1 MRDAK
6 IRFFAI
12 ALALGAAIQGLSA
25 CGSVHWYKAGADEAA
40 LSKDLG
46 ECRSKAQAR
55 YGIAGSLGP
64 PTSMDPRFGSPSGPS
79 QADQMMQESQAVTVC
94 MREKGYAL
102 VSDKK

>member
-12 ALALGAAIQGLSA
+12 ALALGAATLSLSA
-25 CGSVHWYKAGADEAA
+25 CGGSVRWSKPGADEAA
-40 LSKDLG
+40 LSRDLG
-46 ECRSKAQAR
+46 ECRRQAQAR
-55 YGIAGSLGP
+55 LGVAGGLGMSS
-64 PTSMDPRFGSPSGPS
+64 SMDPRFGPTGPS
-79 QADQMMQESQAVTVC
+79 TADQMMQESQAVGVC

>member
-12 ALALGAAIQGLSA
+12 ALAVGLYG
-25 CGSVHWYKAGADEAA
+25 CGGVHWHKAGADQAA

-46 ECRSKAQAR
+46 ECRRQAQAR
-55 YGIAGSLGP
+55 LGAAGSLGP
-64 PTSMDPRFGSPSGPS
+64 PPSGDPRFGPPSGPS
-79 QADQMMQESQAVTVC
+79 QADRMMQETQAHDAC

-102 VSDKK
+102 VPDKK